1 MDYAQLKDGWA
12 ALLERTG
19 WGRQDESAVI
29 AFAFAERADTYMAA
43 FARMPPA
50 AADAF
55 DWPRYAMLYLAAD
68 ASLKGFL
75 IARGAPLRRVQRLG
89 NNLQRLQ
96 RRAAARGFVLTE
108 PTVRR
113 LEDMSK
119 ARLDRIPQRRAGGK
133 IRDAVRA
140 LSRWPNGRS
149 R

>member
-1 MDYAQLKDGWA
+1 MHKLKDGWA

-19 WGRQDESAVI
+19 WGQQQESAVT
-29 AFAFAERADTYMAA
+29 AFAFAERADADMAA

-50 AADAF
+50 VVDAV
-55 DWPRYAMLYLAAD
+55 DWPRYAMLYLAAE
-68 ASLKGFL
+68 ASFKGFL

-96 RRAAARGFVLTE
+96 RRSVARGFVLTE

-119 ARLDRIPQRRAGGK
+119 VRLDRIPQPRTGGK
-133 IRDAVRA
+133 PGMALRA